1 MRSANLRYGHCF
13 LMAAVLLAPVL
24 VQPQGLEFEDNDW
37 IASGSKRHAVS
48 KSKTVVSPVINDP
61 TIDRSLKLLNDG
73 TDLSAVA
80 TIIPDGS
87 TSGEDSHWM
96 WAIVASLCVAG
107 AGLACFSYYWL
118 NMRRATS
125 W

>member
-1 MRSANLRYGHCF
+1 MWSANLRYGHCF

-37 IASGSKRHAVS
+37 IASGSKRDAVS
-48 KSKTVVSPVINDP
+48 KSKTVTSPVISDS
-61 TIDRSLKLLNDG
+61 TIDRSLRLLEDG
-73 TDLSAVA
+73 TDLSAA
-80 TIIPDGS
+80 ETIADRS
-87 TSGEDSHWM
+87 TSGENSHWM

-107 AGLACFSYYWL
+107 VGLACFSYYWS
-118 NMRRATS
+118 NMRRTTS